1 MKILVVEDE
10 PTSLKLAQ
18 AVLAAEGHQV
28 LDADAVKQAFET
40 VLREKPDMIL
50 LDLRLP
56 DIDGLTF
63 ARQLKGDADT
73 KNIPIIAVTA
83 YPDQFSKQQALDA
96 GCDAYFI
103 KPLNTRT
110 LQREIHNVVSGKRG
124 EKA

>member
-18 AVLAAEGHQV
+18 AVLAADGHQV
-28 LDADAVKQAFET
+28 FDADAVKQALET

-56 DIDGLTF
+56 DTDGLTF
-63 ARQLKGDADT
+63 ARQLKGGAET

-83 YPDQFSKQQALDA
+83 YPDEFSKQQALEA

-110 LQREIHNVVSGKRG
+110 LQREIHNVVSRN
-124 EKA
+124 